1 MIEGDIRREK
11 IIEIMSNQKEPVS
24 GSDLAKKFGVS
35 RQVIVQDIALL
46 RATNKNILSTN
57 KGYFLYNPGKGPQK
71 PKRSFCV
78 QHTTEQ
84 MQDELYTIV
93 DYGGKV
99 LDAVV
104 EHDIY
109 GQITVDLMLCNR
121 MDVDEFME
129 RIRKSKSQPLNVLTG
144 GKHWHTVEA
153 DTEPMLHLRLHIN
166 QTQRRNDTEKEWGLQ
181 VVLPLDL
188 GLRLPED
195 KSLSLLIEITEE
207 MDYREL
213 YAAYP

>member
-1 MIEGDIRREK
+1 
-11 IIEIMSNQKEPVS
+11 MSNQEEPVS

-35 RQVIVQDIALL
+35 RQVIV
-46 RATNKNILSTN
+46 
-57 KGYFLYNPGKGPQK
+57 
-71 PKRSFCV
+71 
-78 QHTTEQ
+78 
-84 MQDELYTIV
+84 QDELYTIV

-153 DTEPMLHLRLHIN
+153 DTEPMLQVIGEKLR
-166 QTQRRNDTEKEWGLQ
+166 EKGYLQ
-181 VVLPLDL
+181 
-188 GLRLPED
+188 E
-195 KSLSLLIEITEE
+195 
-207 MDYREL
+207 
-213 YAAYP
+213 

>member
-35 RQVIVQDIALL
+35 RRVIV
-46 RATNKNILSTN
+46 
-57 KGYFLYNPGKGPQK
+57 
-71 PKRSFCV
+71 
-78 QHTTEQ
+78 
-84 MQDELYTIV
+84 QDELYTIV

-153 DTEPMLHLRLHIN
+153 DTEPMLQVIGEKLR
-166 QTQRRNDTEKEWGLQ
+166 EKGYLQ
-181 VVLPLDL
+181 
-188 GLRLPED
+188 E
-195 KSLSLLIEITEE
+195 
-207 MDYREL
+207 
-213 YAAYP
+213 

>member
-1 MIEGDIRREK
+1 M
-11 IIEIMSNQKEPVS
+11 
-24 GSDLAKKFGVS
+24 S

-46 RATNKNILSTN
+46 RASNKNILSTN

-153 DTEPMLHLRLHIN
+153 DTEPMLQVIGEKLR
-166 QTQRRNDTEKEWGLQ
+166 EKGFLQ
-181 VVLPLDL
+181 
-188 GLRLPED
+188 E
-195 KSLSLLIEITEE
+195 
-207 MDYREL
+207 
-213 YAAYP
+213 

>member
-1 MIEGDIRREK
+1 M
-11 IIEIMSNQKEPVS
+11 
-24 GSDLAKKFGVS
+24 
-35 RQVIVQDIALL
+35 IVQDIALL

-84 MQDELYTIV
+84 MQDELYT
-93 DYGGKV
+93 
-99 LDAVV
+99 
-104 EHDIY
+104 
-109 GQITVDLMLCNR
+109 VDLLLCNR

-153 DTEPMLHLRLHIN
+153 DTEPMLQVIGEKLR
-166 QTQRRNDTEKEWGLQ
+166 EKGYLQ
-181 VVLPLDL
+181 
-188 GLRLPED
+188 E
-195 KSLSLLIEITEE
+195 
-207 MDYREL
+207 
-213 YAAYP
+213 

>member
-1 MIEGDIRREK
+1 MHGSERREQ
-11 IIEIMSNQKEPVS
+11 IIRQIQESKAPVS
-24 GSDLAKKFGVS
+24 GTKLASLYSVS

-153 DTEPMLHLRLHIN
+153 DTEPMLQVIGEKLR
-166 QTQRRNDTEKEWGLQ
+166 EKGFLQ
-181 VVLPLDL
+181 
-188 GLRLPED
+188 E
-195 KSLSLLIEITEE
+195 
-207 MDYREL
+207 
-213 YAAYP
+213 